1 MPGQK
6 KAVTEEKAQRVRD
19 ALASA
24 VQDGGDI
31 TVRGVARAAGVDH
44 VFILRREDLRSEIAA
59 HERRSE
65 PRGMDREDVRRLHG
79 AASLSGRE
87 RAFIDRARGSEPM
100 GRYAREALLEKAAR
114 DLGRSIEDLEELDTA
129 RRPAPRR
136 PNRQQ
141 REDA

>member
-6 KAVTEEKAQRVRD
+6 KAVTEEKAQRVRT

-24 VQDGGDI
+24 VADGGGI

-44 VFILRREDLRSEIAA
+44 VFILRRDDLRSEIQA

-65 PRGMDREDVRRLHG
+65 TPPRGMDREDVHRSQG
-79 AASLSGRE
+79 NIALSDRE
-87 RAFIDRARGSEPM
+87 RAFIDRARGTTPM
-100 GRYAREALLEKAAR
+100 AQYAREATLEKAAR
-114 DLGRSIEDLEELDTA
+114 DLGCSLEDLDEMDTA

-136 PNRQQ
+136 QNRE
-141 REDA
+141 RT